1 MTWTSET
8 VRHEIIR
15 LLQHHIQGGAEVSE
29 QSHLVADLGIDSL
42 GTMEVV
48 CDIEDTFKLTI
59 PDDTL
64 REINTVGDVAQA
76 IETRLKQDGRLQG

>member
-8 VRHEIIR
+8 VRHEIIQ
-15 LLQHHIQGGAEVSE
+15 LLQDHIQEGTEVSVT
-29 QSHLVADLGIDSL
+29 SHLVADLGIDSL

-48 CDIEDTFKLTI
+48 ANIEDKFKLTI

-76 IETRLKQDGRLQG
+76 IETRLKQDGRLEG

>member
-1 MTWTSET
+1 MAWTSET
-8 VRHEIIR
+8 VRHEIIQ
-15 LLQHHIQGGAEVSE
+15 LLQDHIQGGTEVSVT
-29 QSHLVADLGIDSL
+29 SHLVADLGIDSL

-48 CDIEDTFKLTI
+48 ADIEDKFKLTI

-76 IETRLKQDGRLQG
+76 IETRLKQDGRLEG

>member
-8 VRHEIIR
+8 VRNEIIR
-15 LLQHHIQGGAEVSE
+15 LLQHHIQGGTEISE
-29 QSHLVADLGIDSL
+29 TSHLIADLGIDSL
-42 GTMEVV
+42 GTMEMVA
-48 CDIEDTFKLTI
+48 DIEDTFKLTI